1 MASNLA
7 NLSSVI
13 VSGRT
18 MPPPQL
24 LQNIPTLHWILEQ
37 VVEDWLRAVEPY
49 QAQIDR
55 MGSNPVMSFNHSLD
69 GFSELQAPF
78 LKCLFSYAFFF
89 VAADTA
95 YKNLLRRLNR
105 ARDLSGLNLTS
116 PNPPCQKPFVKKVRT
131 IRNIAIAHISSGDMD
146 SIDNFSAMTWNPMS
160 LSSVSGGRPDLEKLT
175 FAPGYFRGTDASGQ
189 DVRSQDLEVSGL
201 KTPHYGYCLPYLESY
216 DKICC
221 DYLKALQA
229 AMS

>member
-1 MASNLA
+1 MTSNLA
-7 NLSSVI
+7 NVSPVI

-49 QAQIDR
+49 QAQIDK
-55 MGSNPVMSFNHSLD
+55 MGSNPDISFTNSLV

-95 YKNLLRRLNR
+95 YTNLLKRLNR
-105 ARDLSGLNLTS
+105 ARDLSGLDLKS
-116 PNPPCQKPFVKKVRT
+116 PDPPSREPLVKKIRT
-131 IRNIAIAHISSGDMD
+131 IRNVAIAHISSGDTD

-175 FAPGYFRGTDASGQ
+175 FAPGYFRGTDASGR
-189 DVRSQDLEVSGL
+189 DVRSQDFEVSGL
-201 KTPHYGYCLPYLESY
+201 KTPHYGHCLPYLESY
-216 DKICC
+216 DEICC

-229 AMS
+229 EMS

>member
-1 MASNLA
+1 MTSKLA
-7 NLSSVI
+7 NLLPVI

-18 MPPPQL
+18 MPPPQV

-49 QAQIDR
+49 QAQIDK
-55 MGSNPVMSFNHSLD
+55 MGSNPDMSFNHSLD

-95 YKNLLRRLNR
+95 YKNLLKSLNR
-105 ARDLSGLNLTS
+105 ARDLSGLDLKS
-116 PNPPCQKPFVKKVRT
+116 PNPPCQKPFVKKIRT
-131 IRNIAIAHISSGDMD
+131 IRNIAIAHIPSGDTD
-146 SIDNFSAMTWNPMS
+146 SIDSFFAMGWNPMS
-160 LSSVSGGRPDLEKLT
+160 LSSVSGGRTDLEKLT
-175 FAPGYFRGTDASGQ
+175 FAPGYLRGTDASGR

-201 KTPHYGYCLPYLESY
+201 KSPHYGDCLPYLESY
-216 DKICC
+216 DEICC
-221 DYLKALQA
+221 DYLKELQA
-229 AMS
+229 ALS

>member
-1 MASNLA
+1 MTSKLA
-7 NLSSVI
+7 GLSPLM

-24 LQNIPTLHWILEQ
+24 FQNIPTLHWILEQ
-37 VVEDWLRAVEPY
+37 VVEDWLRTVEPY
-49 QAQIDR
+49 QAQIDKAE
-55 MGSNPVMSFNHSLD
+55 GSTNLSLTNSLL

-105 ARDLSGLNLTS
+105 ARDLSGVNLKYPDP
-116 PNPPCQKPFVKKVRT
+116 PNQEPFVMKIRR
-131 IRNIAIAHISSGDMD
+131 IRNIAIAHISSGDTD
-146 SIDNFSAMTWNPMS
+146 NIDNFAAMSWQPMS
-160 LSSVSGGRPDLEKLT
+160 LSSVSGGRPDLEQLT
-175 FAPGYFRGTDASGQ
+175 FAPGYFSGTDASGQ
-189 DVRSQDLEVSGL
+189 IVHSQDLEVSGL
-201 KTPHYGYCLPYLESY
+201 KTPHYGHCLPYLESY
-216 DKICC
+216 DEKCC

-229 AMS
+229 AIK